1 MSTTEIAWKKMYAQK
16 KKRALDSALMPAPP
30 RRAPKK
36 KARKR
41 PLKIVE
47 KTKMITIIQRVEY
60 QVQVEVSEEDI
71 AEGMDANSIIDKY
84 LKGMPNWYGG
94 GETVYIDDNDDE

>member
-16 KKRALDSALMPAPP
+16 KKRTTTEMAWKEMYAQ
-30 RRAPKK
+30 KK
-36 KARKR
+36 RKR
-41 PLKIVE
+41 
-47 KTKMITIIQRVEY
+47 TKMVTIIQRVEY
-60 QVQVEVSEEDI
+60 QVQVEVSEDDLN
-71 AEGMDANSIIDKY
+71 AGMDAHEIIEKY